1 MSGSAEI
8 YNHKRT
14 LDLTLL
20 RLKNSTLHEDNK
32 TNLLKFYRDIQA
44 EGLSL
49 GRIIKY
55 LETLYNLAKMLPKP
69 FHAATKEDI
78 IDLLQQIESK
88 DYSDWTKRDFKIV
101 IKRFYKWLRKTED
114 YPEEVKWIK
123 TRVKNKHLLPEQLL
137 TEEEVKKLVASAD
150 NPRDKALI
158 LVLSES
164 GCRIGEILTL
174 RIRNVQFDEYGAQ
187 LIVNGK
193 TGMRRVRIIA
203 SSPCLATWID
213 NHPIRDNP
221 DAPLWVTMGTKNRGG
236 ILKYGACRQMLA
248 ELVKRA
254 GLKKRVFHHLF
265 RHSRATKLAN
275 FLSDSQLKQHL
286 GWVQSSAM
294 AAIYVHLSGKE
305 VDDALLRLQGLK
317 KEEKKE
323 EPELKVVICSRC
335 NGSNSPTSKFCIRC
349 GLPLDIKT
357 AVELDQTREKAD
369 ALMALLLKNPKTL
382 DTLLAEIKKLTSK
395 DVKKESKI

>member
-1 MSGSAEI
+1 MNGSAEI
-8 YNHKRT
+8 YNHKTT
-14 LDLTLL
+14 LNATLL
-20 RLKNSTLHEDNK
+20 RIKNSSLSEDNK
-32 TNLLKFYRDIQA
+32 SHILKFYRDIQA

-49 GRIIKY
+49 GRIVKY
-55 LETLYNLAKMLPKP
+55 LGTLYNLAKMLPKP

-88 DYSDWTKRDFKIV
+88 DYSDWTKRDYKIV
-101 IKRFYKWLRKTED
+101 IKRFYKWLRQTED
-114 YPEEVKWIK
+114 YPEEVRWIK
-123 TRVKNKHLLPEQLL
+123 ARVKNKNLLPEQLL

-158 LVLSES
+158 LVLFES
-164 GCRIGEILTL
+164 GCRIGELLTL

-203 SSPCLATWID
+203 SAPALATWLD
-213 NHPIRDNP
+213 NHPMRDDR
-221 DAPLWVTMGTKNRGG
+221 DAPLWITMGTRDWGE
-236 ILKYGACRQMLA
+236 ILKYGSCRQMLA
-248 ELVKRA
+248 KLVKRA

-265 RHSRATKLAN
+265 RHSRATQLAN
-275 FLSDSQLKQHL
+275 SLSDSQLKQHL
-286 GWVQSSAM
+286 GWVQGSSM
-294 AAIYVHLSGKE
+294 ASVYIHLSGKE

-317 KEEKKE
+317 KEERKE

-382 DTLLAEIKKLTSK
+382 DALLAEVKKLTSK
-395 DVKKESKI
+395 DAKKSKI